1 MEPEKHADAPMT
13 RAQIAGFVDQLADSL
28 AAEPDAWDNNT
39 LDLFLRGLAGWL
51 GDMDGYFRNR
61 GEPVP
66 ESPSWQLVAAALL
79 AARIYE

>member
-1 MEPEKHADAPMT
+1 MELEKRADAPMT
-13 RAQIAGFVDQLADSL
+13 RAQVAEFVDQLADSL
-28 AAEPDAWDNNT
+28 VAEPDSWDNNT

-51 GDMDGYFRNR
+51 ADMDGYFRNR

-66 ESPSWQLVAAALL
+66 ESPSWQLVADALL